1 MSICKLIYYASS
13 SKDKEVPSVTNQLA
27 DKLTTNSLKPDNE
40 QPTSSFIINDDYKD
54 ENAPIGHAAVD
65 TKSVRKMN
73 NIVFII

>member
-13 SKDKEVPSVTNQLA
+13 SKVPSITNQLA

-40 QPTSSFIINDDYKD
+40 QPTSSFIINDDYED

-73 NIVFII
+73 NIAFII